1 METPDHATRPKL
13 VVWAY
18 RCWVISGALLIAL
31 GVLAIVLGIFTSGP
45 TLGPVGIGVIIA
57 AVGGAYVLMG
67 SKAFTGDARWRSSLA
82 ALTLVVVIML
92 VIIGF
97 VYPIFAIALLVA
109 LVGLVGSLLAF
120 RPDSE
125 AWYTETPQKK

>member
-18 RCWVISGALLIAL
+18 RCWAASGAVLIAL
-31 GVLAIVLGIFTSGP
+31 GVLAIVLGFVSSGS
-45 TLGPVGIGVIIA
+45 TWGPVGIGVIIA
-57 AVGGAYVLMG
+57 AVGVAYILMG

-92 VIIGF
+92 VIIAF
-97 VYPIFAIALLVA
+97 VYPVFAIALLVA
-109 LVGLVGSLLAF
+109 LIGLVGSLLAF
-120 RPDSE
+120 RPVAEDWYSE
-125 AWYTETPQKK
+125 ASQQK